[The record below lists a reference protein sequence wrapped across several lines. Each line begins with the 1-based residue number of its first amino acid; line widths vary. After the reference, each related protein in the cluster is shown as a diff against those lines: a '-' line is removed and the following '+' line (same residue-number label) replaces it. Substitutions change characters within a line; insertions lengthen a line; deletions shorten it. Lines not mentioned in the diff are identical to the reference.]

1 MAGAK
6 RTGDSVRDRMFRAA
20 IELFA
25 KKGYP
30 GTTIRDIVQKA
41 DVTQPMVYYYFGNKE
56 QLFITCIREINRR
69 INAAYENLDPEKP
82 FKSFMRDFMKANSD
96 AFDGI
101 PEAMFLI
108 ARLAFSP
115 DEFPEIPEMKEII
128 RKPLLALMKAFDNAK
143 KRAEI
148 TTKISSWQFAPVVFG
163 GFAFT
168 AISEHLRDR
177 FEIPVSR
184 RAKPK
189 TEDLAKVFIEGV
201 VKK

>member
-69 INAAYENLDPEKP
+69 INVAYENLDPEKP
-82 FKSFMRDFMKANSD
+82 FKSFMRDFMKANRG
-96 AFDGI
+96 AFDEI

-128 RKPLLALMKAFDNAK
+128 RKPLLTLMKA
-143 KRAEI
+143 
-148 TTKISSWQFAPVVFG
+148 
-163 GFAFT
+163 
-168 AISEHLRDR
+168 
-177 FEIPVSR
+177 
-184 RAKPK
+184 
-189 TEDLAKVFIEGV
+189 
-201 VKK
+201 